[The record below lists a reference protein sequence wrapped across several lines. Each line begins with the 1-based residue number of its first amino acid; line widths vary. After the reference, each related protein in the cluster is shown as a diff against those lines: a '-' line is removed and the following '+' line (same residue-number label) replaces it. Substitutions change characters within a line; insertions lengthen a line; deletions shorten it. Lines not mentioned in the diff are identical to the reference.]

1 VDYTLK
7 PGSLIYVR
15 GLYADFHDYGSTFV
29 YTPNAGNIVSNTGP
43 IATFDNTG
51 NMQYRE
57 YIRRPDQGVY
67 SIATGGTHDLNT
79 TVINYRFAVSRGHN
93 YGGQDFATTYF
104 NGPSNV
110 QFALNQTD
118 PYRPN
123 LQPVNTSIYNP
134 ATYSIASTEL
144 PNYRSVELDYEGSAS
159 LARRYNLGSHFSTFE
174 MGFLVRNAHKT
185 QNENDQFYNATG
197 DFPMSQLLSGH
208 TNPNYYDGTFVSV

>member
-1 VDYTLK
+1 MPIFTITAAHLYTRRMRETSS
-7 PGSLIYVR
+7 PTR
-15 GLYADFHDYGSTFV
+15 GLSPLSTIPA
-29 YTPNAGNIVSNTGP
+29 TCNT
-43 IATFDNTG
+43 A
-51 NMQYRE
+51 
-57 YIRRPDQGVY
+57 
-67 SIATGGTHDLNT
+67 SIS
-79 TVINYRFAVSRGHN
+79 FAVSRGHN